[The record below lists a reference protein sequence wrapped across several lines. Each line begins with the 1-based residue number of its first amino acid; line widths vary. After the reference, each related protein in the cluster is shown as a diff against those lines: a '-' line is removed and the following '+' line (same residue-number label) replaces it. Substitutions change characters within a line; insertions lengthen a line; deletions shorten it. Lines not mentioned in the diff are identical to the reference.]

1 MSVHPC
7 NLCGAQA
14 PSCECPDGPHHAD
27 GRGDVTAE
35 IASRQGLISDKYPP
49 TQPEIINMP
58 NTDRTLNTLLEI
70 AQLDLTELRRTL
82 AAAKE
87 SNKSMEATL
96 TYTRAGLA
104 TVQHALQIER
114 EARRALLTE
123 NDRLRAELAKRGPTL
138 AEFIAW
144 VDGFVRS
151 SDAATGAVLNAAPSR
166 EIEDHVGRL
175 DAACAAGA
183 SWRKLRAMI
192 RAFKSGVR

>member
-35 IASRQGLISDKYPP
+35 IATRA
-49 TQPEIINMP
+49 EIDGM
-58 NTDRTLNTLLEI
+58 TAETLAKRLADANREN
-70 AQLDLTELRRTL
+70 AELRRTL
-82 AAAKE
+82 ALAKE
-87 SNKSMEATL
+87 SNTFTETA
-96 TYTRAGLA
+96 LA
-104 TVQHALQIER
+104 HARTGIASARHALQSER
-114 EARRALLTE
+114 KARRALLTE

-192 RAFKSGVR
+192 RAFESGVR